1 MFPPDVVCAVAALFI
16 VAMVWLRTR
25 MHYAKA
31 ARGVRSLTRGGRL
44 YFATLVLVLASG
56 WFAAP
61 PLASRLATAA
71 PVPPILARVVWFLI
85 AYYLFIPAHRALR
98 ARGVEV
104 FKSPV
109 ARVQGEP

>member
-25 MHYAKA
+25 MHYAPA
-31 ARGVRSLTRGGRL
+31 ARGVRSLTRAGRV
-44 YFATLVLVLASG
+44 YFATLVLVLVLG

-61 PLASRLATAA
+61 ALANRLATAA
-71 PVPPILARVVWFLI
+71 PVPPVLARVVWFLI
-85 AYYLFIPAHRALR
+85 AYYLFIPAHRTLR
-98 ARGVEV
+98 ARGVEI

-109 ARVQGEP
+109 ADVQAAP